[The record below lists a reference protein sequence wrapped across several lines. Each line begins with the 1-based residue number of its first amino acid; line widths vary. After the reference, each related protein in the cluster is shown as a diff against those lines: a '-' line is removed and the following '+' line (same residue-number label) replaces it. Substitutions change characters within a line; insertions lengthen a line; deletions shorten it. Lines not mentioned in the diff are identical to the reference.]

1 MAAGRVRQQLPV
13 PLPHALARHAEVPRD
28 FRERHAGA
36 IEHAHEPFVRAVS
49 VAIFE
54 DSHPMRHDASICF
67 LQPGTPRKNKKGP
80 ESVSFPGLGTT
91 GDSAGLLRVHRSFPA
106 RSTAAGSCSGATT
119 HAGAGD
125 DHRLILSH
133 EHPRRVKHML
143 CGRSQPVL
151 RFAVMTSQR
160 AFRLMAACTIV
171 CSTISAAAQAPSDL
185 DARARAIHQH
195 ILILDSHTDVLLP
208 NSPENLYAPGHTSHT
223 DFDKLKKGGVGAVA
237 VAIAVG
243 NGPRTAE
250 GVAAARAEADAKLT
264 AIRVFLKDHAD
275 QAALAVSAADIVRL
289 HKAGKVAV
297 IESFLNTRSIGSD
310 LSAIDGFYRDGVR
323 LFGFTHAGNNDFA
336 DSSRP
341 SGEPAEEHHGLSPI
355 GKQAVAKLNRL
366 GVIIDISQLTPAGVM
381 QVLELSK
388 APVIASHSNVRAL
401 VDNTRTLSDRE
412 LDAIKVN
419 GGIVDVTPFN
429 NYLRRVPPD
438 LEAQARARLPR
449 ATVSDLVDHIDYI
462 VKRIGIDHVGIG
474 TDFNHGAGIEGFDD
488 ESEAPNVTRELVRR
502 GYTEAQIAKIS
513 GGTSCVSSDA
523 SRPSRQ
529 KCGRCGP
536 SALRTNLRSGA

>member
-1 MAAGRVRQQLPV
+1 
-13 PLPHALARHAEVPRD
+13 
-28 FRERHAGA
+28 
-36 IEHAHEPFVRAVS
+36 
-49 VAIFE
+49 
-54 DSHPMRHDASICF
+54 
-67 LQPGTPRKNKKGP
+67 
-80 ESVSFPGLGTT
+80 
-91 GDSAGLLRVHRSFPA
+91 
-106 RSTAAGSCSGATT
+106 
-119 HAGAGD
+119 
-125 DHRLILSH
+125 
-133 EHPRRVKHML
+133 
-143 CGRSQPVL
+143 
-151 RFAVMTSQR
+151 MTSQR

-171 CSTISAAAQAPSDL
+171 CSTISAAAQVPSDL

-223 DFDKLKKGGVGAVA
+223 DLDKLKKGGVGAVA

-438 LEAQARARLPR
+438 LDAQARARLPR

-502 GYTEAQIAKIS
+502 GYTEAQIAKIW
-513 GGTSCVSSDA
+513 GGNF
-523 SRPSRQ
+523 
-529 KCGRCGP
+529 
-536 SALRTNLRSGA
+536 LRVFRRVEAVAAKMR